1 MNVDVLTEDA
11 SQPERYQQ
19 FRSMVPLL
27 LFLVMV
33 VILGI
38 GLTMN
43 PNLVP
48 SALIGKPIPQFQL
61 PPVKG
66 RELGLSSADLVG
78 DVSMV
83 NIFASWCTS
92 CLVEHP
98 IFMRMAAN
106 GTVPIY
112 GINYKDDPD
121 DAAGW
126 LAKYGDPYTRIGADQ
141 DGRVGIDW
149 GVYGVPETFVID
161 RQGMI
166 TYKHIGPVTEKDL
179 DEIILPLIRKLRD
192 PQR

>member
-1 MNVDVLTEDA
+1 MTEQMGT
-11 SQPERYQQ
+11 QPERHQQ
-19 FRSMVPLL
+19 FRSLVPLL
-27 LFLVMV
+27 LFLVIL

-48 SALIGKPIPQFQL
+48 SALIGKPVPQFQL

-66 RELGLSSADLVG
+66 RELGLSNSDLSG
-78 DVSMV
+78 EVSLV
-83 NIFASWCTS
+83 NIFASWCPS
-92 CLVEHP
+92 CLIEHP

-106 GTVPIY
+106 GTVPIH

-126 LAKYGDPYTRIGADQ
+126 LDRFGDPYTRIGADQ

-161 RQGMI
+161 RKGMI
-166 TYKHIGPVTEKDL
+166 VYKHIGPVTEKDL
-179 DEIILPLIRKLRD
+179 DEIILPLIRKLREV
-192 PQR
+192 Q